1 MKKLLKLLAFSGTLI
16 TCIVGCGNTNTTS
29 NSPSNNTSYETEQA
43 TYTNPINVT
52 YSNGSPYTGEIA
64 DPSVIRGDDG
74 FNYLVCTNGKMFKSE
89 DGCNWELLTEKVIS
103 LPSWGQDVS
112 PNNSDYGLWAPD
124 ITKVGDKWIYYYSL
138 SGWGSPRGV
147 GCAIADN
154 IEGPYE
160 DLGKICSGEEIGI
173 QNCIDP
179 QVFVDDDGSVY
190 MVAGS
195 FQGLYIFQ
203 LDETGTKLLG
213 GAETQKEEKVLIAG
227 KVGGWDGATYEGSYI
242 IKKDDS
248 YYYFGSAGTCCA
260 GKDSTY
266 RVVVGKAD
274 NILGPYRGKNK
285 LPLIM
290 SGNSSTYGEIVV
302 NCIGSTLDDV
312 AGVGHN
318 SILVDDLGN
327 YFIYYHGYSRLDNF
341 RTRHLFMDKLLFDE
355 QGYPYVENYRPSFD
369 EEKEGPS
376 FII

>member
-1 MKKLLKLLAFSGTLI
+1 
-16 TCIVGCGNTNTTS
+16 
-29 NSPSNNTSYETEQA
+29 
-43 TYTNPINVT
+43 
-52 YSNGSPYTGEIA
+52 
-64 DPSVIRGDDG
+64 
-74 FNYLVCTNGKMFKSE
+74 
-89 DGCNWELLTEKVIS
+89 
-103 LPSWGQDVS
+103 
-112 PNNSDYGLWAPD
+112 
-124 ITKVGDKWIYYYSL
+124 
-138 SGWGSPRGV
+138 
-147 GCAIADN
+147 
-154 IEGPYE
+154 
-160 DLGKICSGEEIGI
+160 
-173 QNCIDP
+173 
-179 QVFVDDDGSVY
+179 

-213 GAETQKEEKVLIAG
+213 GAETEKEEKVLIAG
-227 KVGGWDGATYEGSYI
+227 NVGGWDGATYEGSYI

-285 LPLIM
+285 LPLTM